1 MDNHIKKRQS
11 KFTQVSNSFLRDNNI
26 SFKAKGLFCY
36 MFSMSEDWNFTIKSI
51 STQQK
56 DGEASII
63 SAMNELKEYGYITYT
78 KHNNGSG
85 TYFLNDEPNLE
96 NPNVENPNLGKSTR
110 IKKSQLDKN
119 KNSKFDAFLEELKSK
134 VTIKSKVTKT
144 KDGEKLFKQIEDKNK
159 LLNDYIKHQLDK
171 KEFAQRITAYME
183 DYGTVHKKDEKPK
196 NILCDEWGNPL

>member
-1 MDNHIKKRQS
+1 MTNNIKKRQS

-51 STQQK
+51 ATQQK

-63 SAMNELKEYGYITYT
+63 SAMNELKQYGYITYT

-96 NPNVENPNLGKSTR
+96 NPNVENPNLGKPTC
-110 IKKSQLDKN
+110 IKKKQLDKN
-119 KNSKFDAFLEELKSK
+119 KNSKFDSFLEELKAK
-134 VTIKSKVTKT
+134 VSIKSKVTKT
-144 KDGEKLFKQIEDKNK
+144 KDGEKLFKQIEDKEK
-159 LLNDYIKHQLDK
+159 LMNDYIKHQLDK
-171 KEFAQRITAYME
+171 KEFAQRITAYMM
-183 DYGTVHKKDEKPK
+183 DYNTVYKQEEKRD
-196 NILCDEWGNPL
+196 NVLCDEWGNEL